1 MGSFGDVPFKLSGML
16 EQPIIPLEANIC
28 HVFVLRKSGS
38 DSDSTTAT
46 VKTTISS
53 TSSTSSGS
61 LEKSV
66 IQSLKAE
73 GPKYTCE
80 NCSS

>member
-1 MGSFGDVPFKLSGML
+1 ML
-16 EQPIIPLEANIC
+16 EQPIIPLETKIG

-46 VKTTISS
+46 VKTISS
-53 TSSTSSGS
+53 TSTSSGS